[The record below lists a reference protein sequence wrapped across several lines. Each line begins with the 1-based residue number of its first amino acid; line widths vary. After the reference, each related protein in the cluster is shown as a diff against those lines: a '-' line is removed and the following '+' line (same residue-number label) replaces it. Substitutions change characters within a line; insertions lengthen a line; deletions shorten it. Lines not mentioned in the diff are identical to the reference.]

1 MRTLA
6 VYYKR
11 LDMIDYMLGGNL
23 SALSIG
29 CRVGKVFRKPS

>member
-11 LDMIDYMLGGNL
+11 LDMIDYMLEANI

-29 CRVGKVFRKPS
+29 CMVGKVFRKPS